1 MGNIKFGVLLFLS
14 ACSFINA
21 ETFTFPDS
29 FIFGAATASYQI
41 EGAWNVDGKLPSIWD
56 TATHRQPSNDVFDG
70 LTGDEAALSYY
81 YWQKDIEAL
90 KNANLTMYR
99 FSIAWTRV
107 LTKNQ
112 QVNQKGIDYYNTLI
126 NDLIA
131 EGITPMVTLYHWDL
145 PQYLQDIGG
154 WMNSEIVK
162 YYEVYADLVFKS
174 FGDRVKIF
182 ITFNEPSVFCDH
194 GHNYAEHAPHIWTY
208 DSVGGILCSHHVL
221 LSHAR
226 AYRLYQEKYL
236 AAQNGKVGIC
246 LNTGF
251 SYRGNGSVPQD
262 TVERAIQFYF
272 GRYTNP
278 IFSETGDYPQ
288 VMRDAIDQKSK
299 QQGRSFSR
307 LPTFTAEEVQM
318 LKGSADFLALNY
330 YSSGMVYP
338 ISFDPTIDPVH
349 HDSEVAGFSDPDWKV
364 ARSSWLYQVPQ
375 GLYDLLNW
383 IRTKYNNPD
392 VYISEN
398 GWSDAPLTIEDHD
411 RIEYMRLHLAAISK
425 AITDGCNVLGITV
438 WSLVDNFEWMR
449 GYDERFGIYAI
460 DLNDPDRNRTPKK
473 SVSYL
478 RNVTNYR
485 TVEAENDE
493 IFVVKVY
500 PMPAE

>member
-1 MGNIKFGVLLFLS
+1 MGSIKFGVILLLS
-14 ACSFINA
+14 ACSFISG
-21 ETFTFPDS
+21 EEYTLPDS

-56 TATHRQPSNDVFDG
+56 TATHRTPWNGVVDNS
-70 LTGDEAALSYY
+70 TGDEAALSYY
-81 YWQKDIEAL
+81 YWKKDIEAL

-107 LTKNQ
+107 LTKDQ

-126 NDLIA
+126 NDLLA
-131 EGITPMVTLYHWDL
+131 EGIEPMVTLYHWDL

-154 WMNSEIVK
+154 WMNYEVIK

-182 ITFNEPSVFCDH
+182 ITFNEPSVFCDQ
-194 GHNYAEHAPHIWTY
+194 GYSYVDHAPHIWTY
-208 DSVGGILCSHHVL
+208 DSIGGILCSHHVL
-221 LSHAR
+221 ISHAR
-226 AYRLYQEKYL
+226 AYKLYKEKYFPT
-236 AAQNGKVGIC
+236 QQGKVGIC

-251 SYRGNGSVPQD
+251 SYRGNGSVTMD
-262 TVERAIQFYF
+262 TVDRSLQFYF
-272 GRYTNP
+272 GRYAHP
-278 IFSETGDYPQ
+278 IFSEIGDYPK

-299 QQGRSFSR
+299 DQGRLYSR
-307 LPTFTAEEVQM
+307 LPTFTPEEIEM

-330 YSSGMVYP
+330 YSSSMVVP
-338 ISFDPTIDPVH
+338 IHFWGIDPLH
-349 HDSEVAGFSDPDWKV
+349 HDSEAVGFHDSDWKQS
-364 ARSSWLYQVPQ
+364 RSSWLFQVPQ

-383 IRTKYNNPD
+383 IREQYNNPN

-398 GWSDAPLTIEDHD
+398 GWSDAPLEIEDD
-411 RIEYMRLHLAAISK
+411 GRIEYMRLHLAAISK

-460 DLNDPDRNRTPKK
+460 DLNDPQRTRIPKK
-473 SVSYL
+473 SVSFL
-478 RNVTNYR
+478 RNVTITR
-485 TVEAENDE
+485 TVEAEHDD

-500 PMPAE
+500 PAPA